1 MFSTPAYRRYT
12 KAIQPAYST
21 PVANTVK
28 KYLDLQY
35 LSEKMK
41 LQKELQQQVAVG
53 LTYDFWTSNTTQS
66 YITTT
71 AHYIDI
77 NWILRH
83 PVLATRR
90 LLGHHTGKFIN
101 SALQEIAQEFHVNT
115 KIAGLTTDNASNM
128 KKAAS
133 LQEFITCSDAAV
145 NCVAHTLQLA
155 VENGLKV
162 EAIQMATAEAR
173 KCVTHFHK
181 LGIAHDALEQF

>member
-1 MFSTPAYRRYT
+1 MKT
-12 KAIQPAYST
+12 IQPAYST

-41 LQKELQQQVAVG
+41 LQKELTEQEAVA
-53 LTYDFWTSNTTQS
+53 LTCDFWTSNTTQS

-90 LLGHHTGKFIN
+90 LLGQHTGKFIS
-101 SALQEIAQEFHVNT
+101 SALKNITQEFHVHSR
-115 KIAGLTTDNASNM
+115 IAGLTTDNAANM

-133 LQEFITCSDAAV
+133 LQEFITCSEAAV

-155 VENGLKV
+155 VEDGLKID
-162 EAIQMATAEAR
+162 AI
-173 KCVTHFHK
+173 
-181 LGIAHDALEQF
+181 